1 MTEHRVRVLLV
12 EDHFLA
18 RMALRGVLN
27 GRRDMSLVAE
37 AGNGVQAVELYRQ
50 HKPDVTIMDLGLP
63 QLSGL
68 EAIKRI
74 RDLDSGARILV
85 LTNFGG
91 SEDVHRALQAGAS
104 AYLGKDTGGDELI
117 QAILAVNRNER
128 YLPEPIAGRL
138 AERDPSSALTARELS
153 VLDLLVKGC
162 TNRDIAHTL
171 GMAEKT
177 ARIHVSNIL
186 RKLEVADRTEAAV
199 AALQRGIIHLD

>member
-1 MTEHRVRVLLV
+1 MMEPPVRVLLV

-18 RMALRGVLN
+18 RMALRGVLH
-27 GRRDMSLVAE
+27 GRPDMILVAE
-37 AGNGVQAVELYRQ
+37 AGNGMQAVELYRE
-50 HKPDVTIMDLGLP
+50 HRPDVTVMDLGLP
-63 QLSGL
+63 QVSGL

-74 RDLDSGARILV
+74 RRLDASAHILV

-91 SEDVHRALQAGAS
+91 SEDVHRALEAGAS

-117 QAILAVNRNER
+117 AAILAVHHNQR
-128 YLPEPIAGRL
+128 YLPAPIATLL
-138 AERDPSSALTARELS
+138 AERDPENDLTARELA

-162 TNRDIAHTL
+162 TNRDIAHAL

-177 ARIHVSNIL
+177 ARIHMSNIL

-199 AALQRGIIHLD
+199 AALQRGIVHLE

>member
-1 MTEHRVRVLLV
+1 MKRPVRVLLV

-27 GRRDMSLVAE
+27 GRRDMTLVAE
-37 AGNGVQAVELYRQ
+37 AGNGNQAVELYREHQ
-50 HKPDVTIMDLGLP
+50 PDVTIMDLGLP

-74 RDLDSGARILV
+74 RNLDSGARILV

-91 SEDVHRALQAGAS
+91 SEDVHRALEAGAS
-104 AYLGKDTGGDELI
+104 AYLGKDTGGEELI
-117 QAILAVNRNER
+117 QAILAVDRNQP
-128 YLPEPIAGRL
+128 YLPKPIAERL
-138 AERDPSSALTARELS
+138 AERDPSNELTARELA

-199 AALQRGIIHLD
+199 AALHRGIIHLD

>member
-1 MTEHRVRVLLV
+1 MKRPVRVLLV

-18 RMALRGVLN
+18 RMALRGVIH
-27 GRRDMSLVAE
+27 GRPDMTLVAE
-37 AGNGVQAVELYRQ
+37 AANGIQAVALYRE
-50 HKPDVTIMDLGLP
+50 HKPDVTIMDIGLP

-74 RDLDSGARILV
+74 RNLDPGARILV

-91 SEDVHRALQAGAS
+91 SEDVHRALEAGAS
-104 AYLGKDTGGDELI
+104 AYLGKDTGGEELI
-117 QAILAVNRNER
+117 EAIQAVNRNER

-138 AERDPSSALTARELS
+138 AERDPSSDLTARELA

-162 TNRDIAHTL
+162 TNRDIAHAL

-186 RKLEVADRTEAAV
+186 RKLQAADRTEAAV
-199 AALQRGIIHLD
+199 AAVHRGIIHLD

>member
-1 MTEHRVRVLLV
+1 MKRQVRVLLV

-27 GRRDMSLVAE
+27 GRRDMTLVAE
-37 AGNGVQAVELYRQ
+37 TGNGVQAVELYRQ
-50 HKPDVTIMDLGLP
+50 HRPDVTIMDLGLP

-68 EAIKRI
+68 EAIGRI
-74 RDLDSGARILV
+74 RQLDGAAQILV

-91 SEDVHRALQAGAS
+91 SEDVHRALEAGAS
-104 AYLGKDTGGDELI
+104 GYLGKDTGGEELI
-117 QAILAVNRNER
+117 EAILTVDRGER
-128 YLPEPIAGRL
+128 YLPEPIARRL
-138 AERDPSSALTARELS
+138 AERTPASELTARELA

-162 TNRDIAHTL
+162 TNREIAHTL
-171 GMAEKT
+171 VMAEKT

-199 AALQRGIIHLD
+199 AAVQRGIIHLD

>member
-1 MTEHRVRVLLV
+1 MKRPVRVLLV

-27 GRRDMSLVAE
+27 GRRDMTLVAE
-37 AGNGVQAVELYRQ
+37 AGNGNQAVELYREHQ
-50 HKPDVTIMDLGLP
+50 PDVTIMDLGLP

-74 RDLDSGARILV
+74 RSRDSGARILV

-91 SEDVHRALQAGAS
+91 SEDVHRALEAGAS
-104 AYLGKDTGGDELI
+104 AYLGKDTGGEELI
-117 QAILAVNRNER
+117 QAILAVDRNQP
-128 YLPEPIAGRL
+128 YLPKPIAERL
-138 AERDPSSALTARELS
+138 AERDPSNELTARELA

-199 AALQRGIIHLD
+199 AALHRGIIHLD

>member
-1 MTEHRVRVLLV
+1 MTKQAVRVLLV

-27 GRRDMSLVAE
+27 GRPDMMLVAE
-37 AGNGVQAVELYRQ
+37 AGNGIQAVELYRE
-50 HKPDVTIMDLGLP
+50 HRPDVTIMDLGLP

-68 EAIKRI
+68 EAIRRI
-74 RDLDSGARILV
+74 RSLDADARILV

-91 SEDVHRALQAGAS
+91 SEDVHRALEAGAS
-104 AYLGKDTGGDELI
+104 AYLGKDTGGEELI
-117 QAILAVNRNER
+117 EAILAVNRRER

-138 AERDPSSALTARELS
+138 AERDPSNDLTARELA

-162 TNRDIAHTL
+162 TNRDIAHAL

-186 RKLEVADRTEAAV
+186 RKLQVADRTEAAV
-199 AALQRGIIHLD
+199 AALHRGIIHLD

>member
-1 MTEHRVRVLLV
+1 MKRTVRVLLV

-27 GRRDMSLVAE
+27 GRRDMTLVAE
-37 AGNGVQAVELYRQ
+37 AGNGNQAVELYREHQ
-50 HKPDVTIMDLGLP
+50 PDVTIMDLGLP

-74 RDLDSGARILV
+74 RSQDSGARILV

-91 SEDVHRALQAGAS
+91 SEDVHRALEAGAS
-104 AYLGKDTGGDELI
+104 AYLGKDTGGEELI
-117 QAILAVNRNER
+117 QAILAVDRNQP
-128 YLPEPIAGRL
+128 YLPKPIAERL
-138 AERDPSSALTARELS
+138 AERDPSNELTARELA

-199 AALQRGIIHLD
+199 AALHRGIIHLD

>member
-1 MTEHRVRVLLV
+1 MKRPVRVLLV

-27 GRRDMSLVAE
+27 GRRDMTLVAE
-37 AGNGVQAVELYRQ
+37 AGNGNQAVELYREHQ
-50 HKPDVTIMDLGLP
+50 PDVTIMDLGLP

-74 RDLDSGARILV
+74 RSLDSGARILV

-91 SEDVHRALQAGAS
+91 SEDVHRALEAGAS
-104 AYLGKDTGGDELI
+104 AYLGKDTGGEELI
-117 QAILAVNRNER
+117 QAILAVDRNQP
-128 YLPEPIAGRL
+128 YLPKPIAERL
-138 AERDPSSALTARELS
+138 AERDPSNELTARELA

-199 AALQRGIIHLD
+199 AALHRGIIHLD

>member
-1 MTEHRVRVLLV
+1 MKQPVRVLLV

-18 RMALRGVLN
+18 RMALRGVIN
-27 GRRDMSLVAE
+27 GRPDMKLVAE
-37 AGNGVQAVELYRQ
+37 AANGVQAVELYRE

-74 RDLDSGARILV
+74 RNLDPGARILV

-91 SEDVHRALQAGAS
+91 SEDVHRALEAGAS
-104 AYLGKDTGGDELI
+104 AYLGKDIGGEELI
-117 QAILAVNRNER
+117 KAILAVDRKER
-128 YLPEPIAGRL
+128 YLPEPIAARL
-138 AERDPSSALTARELS
+138 AERDPSGDLTARELA

-162 TNRDIAHTL
+162 TNRDIANTL
-171 GMAEKT
+171 GMADKT

-199 AALQRGIIHLD
+199 AALHRGIIHLD

>member
-1 MTEHRVRVLLV
+1 MTKRVVRLLLV

-18 RMALRGVLN
+18 RMALRGVLQ
-27 GRRDMSLVAE
+27 GRRDMTLVAE
-37 AGNGVQAVELYRQ
+37 AGNGAHAVELYRR
-50 HKPDVTIMDLGLP
+50 HTPDVTIMDLGLP

-74 RDLDSGARILV
+74 RSLDPAARILV

-91 SEDVHRALQAGAS
+91 SEDVHRALEAGAS
-104 AYLGKDTGGDELI
+104 AYLGKDTGGEELVE
-117 QAILAVNRNER
+117 AILAVDRRER
-128 YLPEPIAGRL
+128 YLPQSIAGRL
-138 AERDPSSALTARELS
+138 AERDPESELTSRELA
-153 VLDLLVKGC
+153 VLDLLVRGC
-162 TNRDIAHTL
+162 TNREIANAL

-199 AALQRGIIHLD
+199 AALQRGIIHIE

>member
-1 MTEHRVRVLLV
+1 MTRSLRVLLV

-18 RMALRGVLN
+18 RMALRGIFN
-27 GRRDMSLVAE
+27 GRPDMTLVAE
-37 AGNGVQAVELYRQ
+37 AANGIQAVDLYRE
-50 HKPDVTIMDLGLP
+50 HRPDVTIMDLGLP

-68 EAIKRI
+68 EAIRRI
-74 RDLDSGARILV
+74 RSLDPSARILV

-91 SEDVHRALQAGAS
+91 SEDAHRALEAGAS
-104 AYLGKDTGGDELI
+104 AYLGKDTGGEELI
-117 QAILAVNRNER
+117 EAILAVNRNER
-128 YLPEPIAGRL
+128 YLQESIAARL
-138 AERDPSSALTARELS
+138 AERDPSSDLTARELA

-162 TNRDIAHTL
+162 TNREIAHTL

-199 AALQRGIIHLD
+199 AAVHRGIIHLD

>member
-1 MTEHRVRVLLV
+1 MTEHPVRVLLV

-18 RMALRGVLN
+18 RMALRGVLS
-27 GRRDMSLVAE
+27 GRRDMMLVAE
-37 AGNGVQAVELYRQ
+37 AANGVQAVELYRE

-74 RDLDSGARILV
+74 RDLDPSARILV

-91 SEDVHRALQAGAS
+91 SEDVHRALEAGAS
-104 AYLGKDTGGDELI
+104 AFLGKDTGGDELI

-128 YLPEPIAGRL
+128 YLPEAIADRL
-138 AERDPSSALTARELS
+138 AERDPSSELTARELA
-153 VLDLLVKGC
+153 VLDLLVRGC

-199 AALQRGIIHLD
+199 AALHRGIIHLG

>member
-1 MTEHRVRVLLV
+1 MNRPLRVLLV

-18 RMALRGVLN
+18 RVALRGILN
-27 GRRDMSLVAE
+27 GRSDMTLVAE
-37 AGNGVQAVELYRQ
+37 AGNGIQAVDLYRE
-50 HKPDVTIMDLGLP
+50 HRPDVTIMDLGLP

-74 RDLDSGARILV
+74 RSLDPGARILV

-91 SEDVHRALQAGAS
+91 SEDVHRALEAGAS
-104 AYLGKDTGGDELI
+104 AYLGKDTGGEELI
-117 QAILAVNRNER
+117 EAILAVHRKER
-128 YLPEPIAGRL
+128 YLPAPIAARL
-138 AERDPSSALTARELS
+138 AERGPTSDLTAREIA

-199 AALQRGIIHLD
+199 AALHRGIIHLA

>member
-1 MTEHRVRVLLV
+1 MTGHCVRVLLV

-18 RMALRGVLN
+18 RMALRGVLE
-27 GRRDMSLVAE
+27 GRQDMTLVAE
-37 AGNGVQAVELYRQ
+37 AANGVQAVELHRE

-74 RDLDSGARILV
+74 RDMDPGARILV
-85 LTNFGG
+85 LTNFSG
-91 SEDVHRALQAGAS
+91 SEDVHRALDAGAA

-117 QAILAVNRNER
+117 QAILAVDRNER
-128 YLPEPIAGRL
+128 YLPEPIADRL
-138 AERDPSSALTARELS
+138 AERDPSSELTARELA
-153 VLDLLVKGC
+153 VLDLLVRGC
-162 TNRDIAHTL
+162 TNRDIANTL

-199 AALQRGIIHLD
+199 AALHRGIIHLE